1 MLCET
6 VAPGS
11 SALSLVPA
19 DKIFDASLATLEV
32 FGYTPQQ
39 LAGLQVFNLI
49 HPADFGVSVRAL
61 GNVRARP
68 SRPSGFTARVHQQD
82 GTWLPMEITLSN
94 LVDDHGVAAFSM
106 KCREPEK
113 RIAVSLAKPPRS
125 NEVVL
130 SDARLERF
138 AATVVHDL
146 REPLRTIS
154 MFTELLL
161 TDLQLDS
168 AAQMRA
174 QFIID
179 GVARVSSLLEGLQAV
194 TISGH
199 NDAFQSVDLGAVVR
213 ESLLNLGH
221 AIDASDGIVTA
232 DPLPMVKGNKN
243 DLVRVFQNLIMNAI
257 KYRTSG
263 PVKVHLSAERRGDE
277 WVIRV
282 QDNGIGIAREYQQR
296 IFLPMKRL
304 HGREIPGVGL
314 GLAICRKIVE
324 SFGGSIWVESDPGA
338 GATFCFTIAAAQWAA
353 VPAQHPAPLEL
364 SAVPTSSRALYAV
377 NGH

>member
-1 MLCET
+1 MHE
-6 VAPGS
+6 
-11 SALSLVPA
+11 
-19 DKIFDASLATLEV
+19 
-32 FGYTPQQ
+32 
-39 LAGLQVFNLI
+39 
-49 HPADFGVSVRAL
+49 
-61 GNVRARP
+61 
-68 SRPSGFTARVHQQD
+68 
-82 GTWLPMEITLSN
+82 
-94 LVDDHGVAAFSM
+94 HGVAAFSM

-113 RIAVSLAKPPRS
+113 RIAVSSAKPPLDG
-125 NEVVL
+125 EVIL
-130 SDARLERF
+130 SSAGLEQF
-138 AATVVHDL
+138 AATVAHDL

-161 TDLQLDS
+161 RDLQLDS
-168 AAQMRA
+168 AATMRA

-194 TISGH
+194 TLSGH
-199 NDAFQSVDLGAVVR
+199 NDASQSVDLEAVVR

-221 AIDASDGIVTA
+221 AIDASNGIVTA

-243 DLVRVFQNLIMNAI
+243 DLVRVFQNLIMNAL
-257 KYRTSG
+257 KYRAG
-263 PVKVHLSAERRGDE
+263 GAAKVHLSAERQGGR
-277 WVIRV
+277 WLIRV

-324 SFGGSIWVESDPGA
+324 SFGGKIWVESEPGA
-338 GATFCFTIAAAQWAA
+338 GATFCFTLAAAHGAA
-353 VPAQHPAPLEL
+353 ASAQIPAPLEL
-364 SAVPTSSRALYAV
+364 SAVPTSSGALYAV